1 MKFCRLGCRALNAS
15 AMPSSQT
22 ESSSSGMSVFASISR
37 LSPRE
42 FSDSGDGFPL
52 FFVGREGR
60 AAAGDAG
67 ETLGLSGRALFLGIQ
82 SGVNGDEEVQAL
94 PGFVGEVTR
103 EAVNELLEDGLVVDA
118 GHFYKPHL
126 GAGGL
131 MSGQQ
136 VVSERESRIGVGF
149 AVNTGSVAH

>member
-1 MKFCRLGCRALNAS
+1 
-15 AMPSSQT
+15 
-22 ESSSSGMSVFASISR
+22 
-37 LSPRE
+37 
-42 FSDSGDGFPL
+42 
-52 FFVGREGR
+52 
-60 AAAGDAG
+60 
-67 ETLGLSGRALFLGIQ
+67 
-82 SGVNGDEEVQAL
+82 VQAL